1 MPNLRLHF
9 GPYKT
14 PVYKYGKVVR
24 DEIRGEVTIVG
35 TLDSKIPWP
44 VYQGPSCRLHVIYKD
59 LARAVRQESNQAV
72 AHWWGV
78 TPQTVTKWRKA
89 LGVAANNKGTSATR
103 RAEYKR
109 NRKVHLAALD
119 AGRSNPARAANI
131 AKAKLGVSRPR
142 HVIEAMRKGRLGL
155 KHSEESRQKMSAAH
169 KRRGTRPPA
178 AGVPWSAKEDA
189 LLDKLPAAEVAR
201 RTKRTVSAVRSRRS
215 QLGMN
220 DGRTKRFRRAKDS
233 DRLAL

>member
-14 PVYKYGKVVR
+14 PTYKYGKVVQ
-24 DEIRGEVTIVG
+24 DEIRGEVTIIG

-44 VYQGPSCRLHVIYKD
+44 VFQGPSSRLHVIYKD
-59 LARAVRQESNQAV
+59 LARAIRQESNQAV

-103 RAEYKR
+103 RAEWKR
-109 NRKVHLAALD
+109 NQKALLAALD

-131 AKAKLGVSRPR
+131 AKAKLGKPRPK
-142 HVIEAMRKGRLGL
+142 HVLEAMHNAWRGQ
-155 KHSEESRQKMSAAH
+155 KHSKETRQQMSLAH

-189 LLDKLPAAEVAR
+189 LLHKLPAAEVAR

-220 DGRTKRFRRAKDS
+220 DGRTTRFQRA
-233 DRLAL
+233 